1 MSDRLHYIKEFNDKI
16 FNNDVVKNKNTII
29 FIYTPPKV
37 ASTSLV
43 SSLRLS
49 GAKFLNVV
57 HVHDERMLSIL
68 ANYDNKENVTIN
80 EIIKYNASIG
90 KNVFVIDVYRNPIER
105 KISEY
110 FEQLA
115 SFHFNVHENN
125 IINYNIE
132 LIIKR
137 FNSLFPFIGKE
148 DYFFDKYEINIPE
161 HFDFNNK
168 YLLVNKDNV
177 KYLKLRL
184 CDSNEWDKI
193 LSKVLNMD
201 IVVIKDYQTE
211 SKAIGDLYKRFKD
224 NYHIPC
230 NLLET
235 IKSCKYFN
243 YYNSDSEKN
252 TYLEIW
258 NNKIHNSPFEPYSLK
273 KYNFYIDLC
282 KENQF
287 YNFIQ
292 RDHYLDFGCVCKSCC
307 YKRRQIFYK
316 IKRGEYT
323 DIKII
328 HEQAVHEKNV
338 RKVEKIGKI
347 CNQITNTLNKISNKN
362 GKNKIGIN
370 LKP

>member
-1 MSDRLHYIKEFNDKI
+1 MSDRLPYIKEFNDKI
-16 FNNDVVKNKNTII
+16 FNNDVAKNKNTII

-37 ASTSLV
+37 GSTSLV

-57 HVHDERMLSIL
+57 HVHDEKMLSIL
-68 ANYDNKENVTIN
+68 TGYANKENITIN
-80 EIIKYNASIG
+80 EIINYNASIG
-90 KNVFVIDVYRNPIER
+90 KNVFVIDVYRNPLER

-115 SFHFNVHENN
+115 PFHFNTSENN
-125 IINYNIE
+125 MNSYKIE

-137 FNSLFPFIGKE
+137 FNSVFPFIGKD
-148 DYFFDKYEINIPE
+148 DYFFDKYNIDIPRE
-161 HFDFNNK
+161 FDFVNK
-168 YLLVNKDNV
+168 YLLINKDNV

-184 CDSNEWDKI
+184 CDSNEWDRI

-211 SKAIGDLYKRFKD
+211 NKAIGDLYKRFKET
-224 NYHIPC
+224 YHIPC

-243 YYNSDSEKN
+243 YYNSDSERN
-252 TYLEIW
+252 VYLEKW
-258 NNKIHNSPFEPYSLK
+258 NNKSQPSAFEPYSSK
-273 KYNFYIDLC
+273 KYNFYIELC
-282 KENQF
+282 GENQF

-316 IKRGEYT
+316 LKRGEYT
-323 DIKII
+323 ETKIL
-328 HEQAVHEKNV
+328 HEQAVLEKNI
-338 RKVEKIGKI
+338 RKAEKVGKI
-347 CNQITNTLNKISNKN
+347 CNQISNTLNKISNKSN
-362 GKNKIGIN
+362 KNKMGID
-370 LKP
+370 LKI